1 MNYNIFD
8 RRETDFRP
16 MDGESAQAYMER
28 LFTAACNEDAGQN
41 RINDMLAPRLRACDA
56 AKPMLMLEF
65 GPQDWMLNSKST
77 LHGGIISTALD
88 MTMGMLSRYCKGAED
103 VSTVTLHV
111 RFLRAGAAMRPFCVR
126 AAADK
131 VGHRVIFQHAALTD
145 AETGEVIADAEATFM

>member
-1 MNYNIFD
+1 MDYHIFD

-28 LFTAACNEDAGQN
+28 LFTAACTGDTGQG

-56 AKPMLMLEF
+56 AQPMLMLEF
-65 GPQDWMLNSKST
+65 APQDWMLNSKST

-88 MTMGMLSRYCKGAED
+88 MTMGMLSRYCKGVQD

-126 AAADK
+126 AVTDK
-131 VGHRVIFQHAALTD
+131 AGQRVIFQHAELTD
-145 AETGEVIADAEATFM
+145 AETGEVLADAEATFM

>member
-8 RRETDFRP
+8 RIKTDFRP

-28 LFTAACNEDAGQN
+28 LFTAACTEDAGQH
-41 RINDMLAPRLRACDA
+41 RINDMLAPKLRACDA
-56 AKPMLMLEF
+56 AQPMLTLEF
-65 GPQDWMLNSKST
+65 APQDWLLNSKST

-88 MTMGMLSRYCKGAED
+88 MTMGILSRYCKGVED

-126 AAADK
+126 ASADK
-131 VGHRVIFQHAALTD
+131 VGHRVIFQRAALFD
-145 AETGEVIADAEATFM
+145 AETGDVIADAEATFM

>member
-1 MNYNIFD
+1 MNYNIFG

-77 LHGGIISTALD
+77 LHGGTISTALD

-111 RFLRAGAAMRPFCVR
+111 RFLRAGA
-126 AAADK
+126 DK